1 MKITLDKNF
10 VEKNKYILDDIFSK
24 EQLWLNDVDF
34 RSYMEITR
42 QTILG
47 RSRIRLTSEISA
59 KCTVNPVGIHFY
71 IIILKQETTVYGT
84 ADLR

>member
-1 MKITLDKNF
+1 MEKLLSKLKISQNMKITLDKNF

-47 RSRIRLTSEISA
+47 SRKRFT
-59 KCTVNPVGIHFY
+59 
-71 IIILKQETTVYGT
+71 ILY
-84 ADLR
+84 